1 MSVCRVYIKQWI
13 LTCKFLFLITDT
25 EDEYPSNLDFSTFHF
40 PVAQADI
47 TEFSTYTVIC
57 RLKSSPSYTITSY
70 GCSIDHPDYPDVKV
84 TIPENAVESE
94 TAVSVKLKVSVT
106 VC

>member
-1 MSVCRVYIKQWI
+1 M
-13 LTCKFLFLITDT
+13 FLITDT
-25 EDEYPSNLDFSTFHF
+25 KDEYPSNLDFSIFHF

-47 TEFSTYTVIC
+47 TEFSTYTVVC

-94 TAVSVKLKVSVT
+94 TALSVKLKVSVT